1 MEKHNYFIRLQEKTE
16 TAPEAYKSHN
26 LIKLFEILF
35 EHQDRK
41 GLPIK
46 LGQEILGKE
55 VKSECFGELLGSPL
69 ATARTLEG
77 ARLDQA
83 NPLVPVLQHE
93 KQDDFNFLGIR
104 GEISLFLKRTER
116 LKGQLTGGAHI
127 TTGGT
132 ARVLTLCSPGSTVS
146 V

>member
-55 VKSECFGELLGSPL
+55 VKSECFGEHSL
-69 ATARTLEG
+69 ASREPPGYCKDTRRSQTGPGQSSCPCFTA
-77 ARLDQA
+77 
-83 NPLVPVLQHE
+83 
-93 KQDDFNFLGIR
+93 
-104 GEISLFLKRTER
+104 
-116 LKGQLTGGAHI
+116 
-127 TTGGT
+127 
-132 ARVLTLCSPGSTVS
+132 
-146 V
+146 